1 MKGKKRLAANILKT
15 SPKKVKFVQ
24 DALGEIKKAITR
36 ADIRG
41 LIAIKKI
48 VRVRSPEQSS
58 VRARKIA
65 KQKSKGRQKGRGSK
79 KGKKT
84 SVLSKKSAWMTKIR
98 TQRVFIKDLRNK
110 NLINVTNYRELYRKS
125 KGGFFRNKR
134 HIKLYIQENKLIN
147 KKE

>member
-1 MKGKKRLAANILKT
+1 MKSKKRLAASILKV

-24 DALGEIKKAITR
+24 EALGEIKKAITR

-48 VRVRSPEQSS
+48 VRIRPPLQSS

-79 KGKKT
+79 KGKKH
-84 SVLSKKSAWMTKIR
+84 SVLTKKSAWMTKIR
-98 TQRVFIKDLRNK
+98 TQRSFIKDLK
-110 NLINVTNYRELYRKS
+110 EKELITVTNYRELYRRS
-125 KGGFFRNKR
+125 KGGYFRNKR
-134 HIKLYIQENKLIN
+134 HIKLYIQEHKLIV
-147 KKE
+147 KKD